1 METKYGF
8 PVVIDNIF
16 GAISDLGI
24 KPWPE
29 VKPKQDLK
37 EYLAGDLDPV
47 AREEADRFAPK
58 AEVVFLKNPK
68 GGTFLGYRSV
78 GKNWVTVF
86 SLLDQDLVPIT
97 VEFKHGSGD
106 ICLVPP
112 SGVPSRKDFDGT
124 DPMAA
129 CARREFLEET
139 GIELEKLIPLSN
151 PKGNAVS
158 PRQSTQRYFPYLGIP
173 KLPVIQTDQRL
184 DKNEAL
190 KIILV
195 PLGYWL
201 QLISENQIVDECAT
215 TCTFRAL
222 QELGR
227 LSTTC

>member
-1 METKYGF
+1 MEIKYGF
-8 PVVIDNIF
+8 PVVTDNIF
-16 GAISDLGI
+16 KVIDDLGI
-24 KPWPE
+24 HPWPK
-29 VKPKQDLK
+29 VRPTQDLK
-37 EYLAGDLDPV
+37 EYLAGDLGQT
-47 AREEADRFAPK
+47 AWEEANRFAPK
-58 AEVVFLKNPK
+58 SEVVFLENPK
-68 GGTFLGYRSV
+68 GGIFRGYRSV

-86 SLLDQDLVPIT
+86 TLLDGLIPIT
-97 VEFKHGSGD
+97 VEFKHGSED

-112 SGVPSRKDFDGT
+112 SGVPARKDFESQN
-124 DPMAA
+124 PMEN
-129 CARREFLEET
+129 CAKREYLEET

-201 QLISENQIVDECAT
+201 QLIKENQIVDECAI

-227 LSTTC
+227 LAMTC